1 MTTLDRTTTTTLLQR
16 ICSGDVQAGEA
27 FTPVLY
33 EELRSIARNL
43 LRRER
48 PGHTLQPTALVHE
61 AYLKLIDVDLLA
73 AGTDHDAKYRFLGMA
88 ANVMRRVLIQHAR
101 QRHAEKRGGGRQRLA
116 IDDEMPIALPIQDE
130 TLLDLDEALAK
141 LQQVNGRL
149 AQIAELRLFGGL
161 AVRDLAPMLGV
172 SLATAK
178 ADWALA
184 RAWLSRLLQGGTTE
198 APTAG

>member
-16 ICSGDVQAGEA
+16 ICAGDVQAGEA
-27 FTPVLY
+27 LTPVLY

-61 AYLKLIDVDLLA
+61 AYLKLIDADLLA
-73 AGTDHDAKYRFLGMA
+73 AGTDQDAKYRFLGMA
-88 ANVMRRVLIQHAR
+88 ANAMRRVLIQHAR
-101 QRHAEKRGGGRQRLA
+101 QRHAEKRGGARQRLA
-116 IDDEMPIALPIQDE
+116 LDDLSIALPIQDE
-130 TLLDLDEALAK
+130 TLLDLDEAIAK

-161 AVRDLAPMLGV
+161 SVRDLAPMLGV

-178 ADWALA
+178 TDWALA
-184 RAWLSRLLQGGTTE
+184 RAWLSRLLQGHAASGPAT
-198 APTAG
+198 G

>member
-16 ICSGDVQAGEA
+16 ICAGDVQAGEA
-27 FTPVLY
+27 LTPVLY

-61 AYLKLIDVDLLA
+61 AYLKLIDADLLA
-73 AGTDHDAKYRFLGMA
+73 AGTDQDAKYRFLGMA
-88 ANVMRRVLIQHAR
+88 ANAMRRVLIQHAR
-101 QRHAEKRGGGRQRLA
+101 QRGAEKRGGARQRLA
-116 IDDEMPIALPIQDE
+116 LDDLSIALPIQDE

-184 RAWLSRLLQGGTTE
+184 RAWLSRLLQGNS
-198 APTAG
+198 TAGPAPA